1 MRKLTEWLLR
11 HRTATVVVFA
21 LLTAGSLLLYPL
33 VQVNYDLSEYLPQDS
48 MTKRAMEEMEESFGY
63 DAVLRVMVED
73 VTLSESLDIKE
84 TLSQMEGVA
93 SVLWLDDVADIR
105 QPLETLDAGTVEQYY
120 RDGAA
125 LYQVTLT
132 GGDYDTASGD
142 TIDAIRALGI
152 DGLSVAG
159 NAEEARNTRI
169 LLDSEML
176 QIFAVVVPF
185 CLLILFL
192 ASKSW
197 VEPLLYLAV
206 LFVAIFINLGT
217 NVCFSSVS
225 FITQAMAAVLQL
237 AISLDYSL
245 FLFHRYLEE
254 RDAGKDA
261 REAVLA
267 AVQGSLNSILASALT
282 TIAGFLAMVLMQY
295 SIGRDIGFV
304 LAKGITLSFLSVILL
319 MPVLIYLLR
328 NVIDKTRHKPWM
340 PSFAKLGRGA
350 MKIRWVLVVVLV
362 VLIVPAY
369 LGQQQNV
376 YLYGDSAGSA
386 TAQTQTSQER
396 EAIEAKFGVYNPV
409 VLLVPRGDT
418 AGEIALAQELEAQP
432 AVTSVQ
438 ALVTLADPTL
448 PRDML
453 PDAVVEQFESDEYSR
468 MIVQLNIA
476 EEGTALTQAVE
487 DIEAAAEAYYPGQWL
502 AVGTPT
508 SLNDIRLSVES
519 DGTLVQILSIL
530 AVGIIVMLAFRSIV
544 IPVLLVAL
552 IQCAIWINMS
562 VPYFTG
568 EPLIYIGYLVISG
581 LQLGATIDYAILL
594 TNRYRDERRLGQ
606 APMDAAVSALKVSGH
621 SILVSTLILA
631 GAGFSL
637 SIISNIP
644 SVSIIGLL
652 LCRGALLSGGMV
664 IVMLPPLLALLDRVI
679 RAGTIKRKGEI
690 L

>member
-1 MRKLTEWLLR
+1 M
-11 HRTATVVVFA
+11 
-21 LLTAGSLLLYPL
+21 
-33 VQVNYDLSEYLPQDS
+33 
-48 MTKRAMEEMEESFGY
+48 
-63 DAVLRVMVED
+63 
-73 VTLSESLDIKE
+73 
-84 TLSQMEGVA
+84 
-93 SVLWLDDVADIR
+93 
-105 QPLETLDAGTVEQYY
+105 
-120 RDGAA
+120 
-125 LYQVTLT
+125 TLT

-438 ALVTLADPTL
+438 ALVILADPTL

>member
-1 MRKLTEWLLR
+1 M
-11 HRTATVVVFA
+11 
-21 LLTAGSLLLYPL
+21 
-33 VQVNYDLSEYLPQDS
+33 
-48 MTKRAMEEMEESFGY
+48 
-63 DAVLRVMVED
+63 
-73 VTLSESLDIKE
+73 
-84 TLSQMEGVA
+84 
-93 SVLWLDDVADIR
+93 
-105 QPLETLDAGTVEQYY
+105 
-120 RDGAA
+120 
-125 LYQVTLT
+125 
-132 GGDYDTASGD
+132 
-142 TIDAIRALGI
+142 
-152 DGLSVAG
+152 
-159 NAEEARNTRI
+159 
-169 LLDSEML
+169 
-176 QIFAVVVPF
+176 
-185 CLLILFL
+185 
-192 ASKSW
+192 
-197 VEPLLYLAV
+197 
-206 LFVAIFINLGT
+206 
-217 NVCFSSVS
+217 
-225 FITQAMAAVLQL
+225 
-237 AISLDYSL
+237 
-245 FLFHRYLEE
+245 
-254 RDAGKDA
+254 
-261 REAVLA
+261 
-267 AVQGSLNSILASALT
+267 
-282 TIAGFLAMVLMQY
+282 
-295 SIGRDIGFV
+295 

-664 IVMLPPLLALLDRVI
+664 IVVLPPLLALLDRVI

>member
-21 LLTAGSLLLYPL
+21 LLTAGSLLLCPL

-362 VLIVPAY
+362 VLIVPTY

>member
-362 VLIVPAY
+362 VLIVPTY

-631 GAGFSL
+631 GAGFTL

>member
-468 MIVQLNIA
+468 MIVQMNIA

>member
-362 VLIVPAY
+362 VLIVPTY

>member
-487 DIEAAAEAYYPGQWL
+487 DIESAAEAYYPGQWL

>member
-476 EEGTALTQAVE
+476 EDGTALTQAVE

>member
-328 NVIDKTRHKPWM
+328 NVIDKTHHKPWM

>member
-21 LLTAGSLLLYPL
+21 LLTAGSLLLCPL

-468 MIVQLNIA
+468 MIVQMNIA

>member
-664 IVMLPPLLALLDRVI
+664 IVVLPPLLALLDRVI

>member
-1 MRKLTEWLLR
+1 MRKLAEWLLR

-21 LLTAGSLLLYPL
+21 LLTAGSLLLCPL

>member
-476 EEGTALTQAVE
+476 EDGTALTQAVE

-502 AVGTPT
+502 AFGTPT

>member
-21 LLTAGSLLLYPL
+21 LLTAGSLLLCPL

-125 LYQVTLT
+125 LYQVTLI

>member
-21 LLTAGSLLLYPL
+21 LLTAGSLLLCPL

-396 EAIEAKFGVYNPV
+396 EAIEAKFGVYNPI

>member
-304 LAKGITLSFLSVILL
+304 LVKGITLSFLSVILL

>member
-396 EAIEAKFGVYNPV
+396 EAIEAKFGVYNPI

>member
-84 TLSQMEGVA
+84 TLSQMEGMA

-396 EAIEAKFGVYNPV
+396 EAIEAKFGVYNPI

>member
-21 LLTAGSLLLYPL
+21 LLTAGSLLLCPL

>member
-84 TLSQMEGVA
+84 TLSQMEGMA

>member
-152 DGLSVAG
+152 DGLSAAG

-197 VEPLLYLAV
+197 VEPLLYLAG

>member
-1 MRKLTEWLLR
+1 
-11 HRTATVVVFA
+11 
-21 LLTAGSLLLYPL
+21 
-33 VQVNYDLSEYLPQDS
+33 
-48 MTKRAMEEMEESFGY
+48 
-63 DAVLRVMVED
+63 
-73 VTLSESLDIKE
+73 
-84 TLSQMEGVA
+84 
-93 SVLWLDDVADIR
+93 
-105 QPLETLDAGTVEQYY
+105 
-120 RDGAA
+120 
-125 LYQVTLT
+125 
-132 GGDYDTASGD
+132 
-142 TIDAIRALGI
+142 
-152 DGLSVAG
+152 
-159 NAEEARNTRI
+159 
-169 LLDSEML
+169 ML

-386 TAQTQTSQER
+386 TAQTVR
-396 EAIEAKFGVYNPV
+396 
-409 VLLVPRGDT
+409 
-418 AGEIALAQELEAQP
+418 P
-432 AVTSVQ
+432 A
-438 ALVTLADPTL
+438 
-448 PRDML
+448 M
-453 PDAVVEQFESDEYSR
+453 
-468 MIVQLNIA
+468 
-476 EEGTALTQAVE
+476 
-487 DIEAAAEAYYPGQWL
+487 
-502 AVGTPT
+502 T
-508 SLNDIRLSVES
+508 SL
-519 DGTLVQILSIL
+519 
-530 AVGIIVMLAFRSIV
+530 RS
-544 IPVLLVAL
+544 L
-552 IQCAIWINMS
+552 
-562 VPYFTG
+562 
-568 EPLIYIGYLVISG
+568 
-581 LQLGATIDYAILL
+581 
-594 TNRYRDERRLGQ
+594 
-606 APMDAAVSALKVSGH
+606 SAL
-621 SILVSTLILA
+621 
-631 GAGFSL
+631 
-637 SIISNIP
+637 
-644 SVSIIGLL
+644 
-652 LCRGALLSGGMV
+652 
-664 IVMLPPLLALLDRVI
+664 
-679 RAGTIKRKGEI
+679 
-690 L
+690 

>member
-197 VEPLLYLAV
+197 VEPLLYLAG

-476 EEGTALTQAVE
+476 EEGMALTQAVE

>member
-21 LLTAGSLLLYPL
+21 LLTAGSLLLCPL

-487 DIEAAAEAYYPGQWL
+487 DIEATAEAYYPGQWL

>member
-1 MRKLTEWLLR
+1 MYYMNHDAVDYFQVEFTPDDSIVGGK
-11 HRTATVVVFA
+11 H
-21 LLTAGSLLLYPL
+21 YPL
-33 VQVNYDLSEYLPQDS
+33 GTFAAE
-48 MTKRAMEEMEESFGY
+48 A
-63 DAVLRVMVED
+63 
-73 VTLSESLDIKE
+73 LDRGW
-84 TLSQMEGVA
+84 SA
-93 SVLWLDDVADIR
+93 SADIR

>member
-21 LLTAGSLLLYPL
+21 LLTAGSLLLCPL

-664 IVMLPPLLALLDRVI
+664 IVMQPPLLARLDRVI
-679 RAGTIKRKGEI
+679 RAGTIKRKAEI